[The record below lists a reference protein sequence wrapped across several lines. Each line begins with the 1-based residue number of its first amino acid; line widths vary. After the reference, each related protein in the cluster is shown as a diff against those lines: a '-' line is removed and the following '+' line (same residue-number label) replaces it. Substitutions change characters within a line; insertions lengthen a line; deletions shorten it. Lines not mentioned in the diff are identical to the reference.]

1 MIEKLTEFYKIE
13 FYDSYV
19 IMEANADI
27 VVNSIIAEK
36 TLKTVIDHFNGKNFV
51 IISNRKSNYILQTDA
66 YSSVSFKKVKGIAI
80 VSKNVEVRKRAV
92 LEQEKFH
99 RSFAFF
105 ENLDDAKNWAEN
117 FFVTY

>member
-1 MIEKLTEFYKIE
+1 MIEKLTEFYKME

-36 TLKTVIDHFNGKNFV
+36 TLKTVINHFNGEKFV
-51 IISNRKSNYILQTDA
+51 IISNRKSNYTLQPDA
-66 YSSVSFKKVKGIAI
+66 YSSGIFKKVKGIAI
-80 VSKNVEVRKRAV
+80 VSKNEEVRKRAIQ
-92 LEQEKFH
+92 EQEKFN